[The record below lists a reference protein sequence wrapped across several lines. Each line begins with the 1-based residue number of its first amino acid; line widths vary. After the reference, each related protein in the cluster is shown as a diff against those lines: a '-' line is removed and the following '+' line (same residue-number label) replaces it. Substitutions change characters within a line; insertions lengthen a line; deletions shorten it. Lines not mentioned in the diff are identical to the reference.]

1 MRSSKVAKRYAR
13 SLIGLSSDHKQLE
26 IWGTELARLAKII
39 ESPEIASRLESPEL
53 QAANRDNALRII
65 EEKLDVSFPVRSFLL
80 VVARHGRL
88 PELPAIA
95 DAYSRL
101 LDDLLGLARCTL
113 TFARQPSD
121 AGLKKIIAG
130 LEAIA
135 HKKIIPTINL
145 DGSLIGGVVAE
156 LEGKTYD
163 GSLAARLAEAQHRLI
178 SG

>member
-1 MRSSKVAKRYAR
+1 LRS
-13 SLIGLSSDHKQLE
+13 
-26 IWGTELARLAKII
+26 

-53 QAANRDNALRII
+53 QAASRDGALSII

-88 PELPAIA
+88 PELGAIA
-95 DAYSRL
+95 KAYSVL
-101 LDDLLGLARCTL
+101 LDDLLGRARCTL

-121 AGLKKIIAG
+121 ASLNKIIAG

-178 SG
+178 GG

>member
-13 SLIGLSSDHKQLE
+13 ALMGLSTDHKQLE
-26 IWGTELARLAKII
+26 IWGAELERLAKII
-39 ESPEIASRLESPEL
+39 ESPEIAVRLESPEL
-53 QAANRDNALRII
+53 QVSSRDGALRII

-88 PELPAIA
+88 PDFQAIA
-95 DAYSRL
+95 DAYGVL
-101 LDDLLGLARCTL
+101 LDDLLGRARCNL

-121 AGLKKIIAG
+121 ASLDKIIVA

-135 HKKIIPTINL
+135 HKKIIPTIKL

-163 GSLAARLAEAQHRLI
+163 GSLATRLAEAQHRLI
-178 SG
+178 GG

>member
-1 MRSSKVAKRYAR
+1 MHSSKVAKRYAR
-13 SLIGLSSDHKQLE
+13 ALMGLSTDPKQLE
-26 IWGTELARLAKII
+26 NWGAELAELAKVI
-39 ESPEIASRLESPEL
+39 EAPEIAPRLESPEL
-53 QAANRDNALRII
+53 QNTSREQALRII

-80 VVARHGRL
+80 VIARHGRL
-88 PELPAIA
+88 NDFTAIA
-95 DAYSRL
+95 ETYARL
-101 LDDLLGLARCTL
+101 LDDLLGRARCTL

-145 DGSLIGGVVAE
+145 DSSLIGGVVAE

-163 GSLAARLAEAQHRLI
+163 GSLAAQLAEAQHRLI
-178 SG
+178 AG

>member
-13 SLIGLSSDHKQLE
+13 ALMGLSSDHNQLE
-26 IWGTELARLAKII
+26 NWGAELERLARII

-53 QAANRDNALRII
+53 QAASRNDALRII

-95 DAYSRL
+95 DAYGSL
-101 LDDLLGLARCTL
+101 LDDLLGRARCTL
-113 TFARQPSD
+113 TFALQPSE
-121 AGLKKIIAG
+121 ASLKKIIAG

-178 SG
+178 GG